1 MSYIKGLTQEHF
13 KALVLECIEDP
24 NGERKLETIG
34 QKAELAA
41 KNLQAEMG
49 WKRGIPQKVIQD
61 WLQGLAGTCELP
73 YTHHDIYLWACEV
86 TGRDLTD
93 KEVEY
98 LQDNYW
104 SRAAQAL
111 LVLINQHAK
120 GILS

>member
-49 WKRGIPQKVIQD
+49 WKRGSPQNWAVD
-61 WLQGLAGTCELP
+61 WLQGLASTCTLP
-73 YTHHDIYLWACEV
+73 YTYHDVHLWACKV

-93 KEVEY
+93 KEVEC
-98 LQDNYW
+98 LHENYW

-111 LVLINQHAK
+111 IVLINQHAK